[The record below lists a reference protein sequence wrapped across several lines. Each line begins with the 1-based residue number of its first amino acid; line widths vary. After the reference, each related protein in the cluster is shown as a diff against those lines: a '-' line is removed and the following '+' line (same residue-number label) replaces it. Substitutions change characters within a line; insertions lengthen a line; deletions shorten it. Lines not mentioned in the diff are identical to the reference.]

1 MTPARWFLRG
11 LVKNAVWATVDLIV
25 TALAYVL
32 ALGLRTGFR
41 FEQIEP
47 RIALELCVIA
57 GIVQVIINVPFDIYW
72 RTWRFVA
79 LRDAFALF
87 AAAMIAGVIVLLV
100 DVFLP
105 GQERDLP
112 LSTIPIGA
120 LLAAGLLLAVRLR
133 DRLPAILRAAASGN
147 SEVQNVLIVGAGK
160 LGELLT
166 KAIEDH
172 PGRYRIRGFVDD
184 DSRKQGTYIRGRRV
198 IGTVDAIPA
207 LVESLHID
215 VVAIALGPEHG
226 DVVRRVV
233 AACDNVDVQI
243 RKITPLRDALE
254 GGPRLERIEVDDL
267 LRREP
272 VRVSAERCAKLLS
285 GRDVL
290 ITGAA
295 GSIGSELAR
304 QVSKFEPRS
313 LLLVDIDESRLFDLS
328 IELQHVRGLQIRLLD
343 VRDRDA
349 LNRYF
354 RGQPIEII
362 FHAAA
367 LKHAPLLETHVLEA
381 LDTNVFGT
389 FEIARLAASRG
400 ASQFVFISTDKAVEP
415 QGVMGATKRLSELL
429 VRSVAEG
436 ARTTFT
442 AVRFG
447 NVLGSRGSVVP
458 IFTQQID
465 AGGPVTVTDPRSTRY
480 FMSVGEAVALVIE
493 AASLAENGDVFMLDM
508 GESIPIVELARRMI
522 RMRGLRIG
530 RDIDIVYTGL
540 RPSEKLEERL
550 RFDYERA
557 EPTANPRVLRLH
569 DGRRAWRAEHAE
581 DVVASLRQV
590 VKNADERIARE
601 ALFLAIDRPRLPQ
614 LEAVRR
620 AETS

>member
-1 MTPARWFLRG
+1 MISRTWLVRG
-11 LVKNAVWATVDLIV
+11 LIKNAPWAAADACV
-25 TALAYVL
+25 TAVAYVL

-41 FEQIEP
+41 FEQIDP
-47 RIALELCVIA
+47 RIALELCAIA
-57 GIVQVIINVPFDIYW
+57 GIVQVAVNVPFDIYW

-87 AAAMIAGVIVLLV
+87 AASMIAGGIVLVLDLV
-100 DVFLP
+100 LP

-133 DRLPAILRAAASGN
+133 NHLPAILRAAASGTAD
-147 SEVQNVLIVGAGK
+147 VQNVLIVGAGG

-172 PGRYRIRGFVDD
+172 PGKYQIRGFVDD
-184 DSRKQGTYIRGRRV
+184 DPRKQGTYIRGRRV
-198 IGTVDAIPA
+198 IGTIAAIPA
-207 LVESLHID
+207 LVDAHRID
-215 VVAIALGPEHG
+215 LVAIALGPQHG

-254 GGPRLERIEVDDL
+254 GGPRLESIEVDDL

-272 VRVSAERCAKLLS
+272 VRVSAQRCAALLS
-285 GRDVL
+285 GREVL

-304 QVSKFEPRS
+304 QVARYDPRS

-328 IELQHVRGLQIRLLD
+328 IELQHVRGAQIRLVD
-343 VRDRDA
+343 IRDRGA
-349 LNRYF
+349 LERLF
-354 RGQPIEII
+354 RDHPVDII

-389 FEIARLAASRG
+389 YELARLAAARG
-400 ASQFVFISTDKAVEP
+400 AAQFVFISTDKAVEP

-429 VRSVAEG
+429 VRSIAEG

-480 FMSVGEAVALVIE
+480 FMSISEAVTLVIE

-557 EPTANPRVLRLH
+557 EPTANPRVLRLL
-569 DGRRAWRAEHAE
+569 DGRRAWRAEHADE
-581 DVVASLRQV
+581 VVSSLRQV
-590 VKNADERIARE
+590 VHAADERTARE
-601 ALFLAIDRPRLPQ
+601 ALFEAIDRPRLPQ